1 MAAAVIGLSLQ
12 STLGNVI
19 GGLALQ
25 IDDSINE
32 GDWIELEN
40 KQQGQVKQVRW
51 RHTVIETRD

>member
-1 MAAAVIGLSLQ
+1 VIGLSLQ

-19 GGLALQ
+19 GGLAFQ

>member
-19 GGLALQ
+19 GGLAFQ